1 MYLQTCSLFF
11 SFLFQSF
18 RQLDSSPY
26 FFFDAMYVHE
36 PQSPENR
43 CEVSLFPVP
52 AINTEFVNYIP
63 GNWFIPCETAM
74 GFWWLLLINDFSVF
88 FFASSCHL
96 AAIWW
101 LVNIILLQEIFD
113 RLCDLDEKGMSYIF
127 EAARNPTRLYDQMAK
142 LLAHPLQR
150 PLQSEIAYRLHNIA
164 DLTDTWY
171 LSSVQCKAVTCH
183 EILTS

>member
-1 MYLQTCSLFF
+1 M
-11 SFLFQSF
+11 
-18 RQLDSSPY
+18 
-26 FFFDAMYVHE
+26 
-36 PQSPENR
+36 
-43 CEVSLFPVP
+43 
-52 AINTEFVNYIP
+52 
-63 GNWFIPCETAM
+63 
-74 GFWWLLLINDFSVF
+74 
-88 FFASSCHL
+88 
-96 AAIWW
+96 
-101 LVNIILLQEIFD
+101 ILLQEIFD

-171 LSSVQCKAVTCH
+171 LSSVQCKAVICH

>member
-1 MYLQTCSLFF
+1 M
-11 SFLFQSF
+11 
-18 RQLDSSPY
+18 
-26 FFFDAMYVHE
+26 
-36 PQSPENR
+36 
-43 CEVSLFPVP
+43 
-52 AINTEFVNYIP
+52 
-63 GNWFIPCETAM
+63 
-74 GFWWLLLINDFSVF
+74 
-88 FFASSCHL
+88 
-96 AAIWW
+96 
-101 LVNIILLQEIFD
+101 LQEIFD

-183 EILTS
+183 EILTSEYQTDRPHCLDILTARRVDSLDIVIDGGLMFYVVHVDPSLFWCYMFFIGEWFFFFLFFKPSFLFTNLNLYSYSK

>member
-1 MYLQTCSLFF
+1 MIFLTFF
-11 SFLFQSF
+11 L
-18 RQLDSSPY
+18 
-26 FFFDAMYVHE
+26 HHH
-36 PQSPENR
+36 
-43 CEVSLFPVP
+43 
-52 AINTEFVNYIP
+52 AILKIA
-63 GNWFIPCETAM
+63 G
-74 GFWWLLLINDFSVF
+74 
-88 FFASSCHL
+88 
-96 AAIWW
+96 IWW